1 MKTLHSRFMSC
12 ISPSWITV
20 ASAPASKVAIFTAQ
34 SKADMPSRLRATHQ
48 LMTTQ
53 KHRLQH
59 KGLDFILQ
67 MPCHPADGN
76 TLFRKVYGCMHTRAV
91 HTPRRLSTCMIAM
104 RVLYNVLWFHGTR
117 RQLWSRA
124 TRLLSQSRNCLT
136 NSYFATA
143 CFAEPV
149 PAGPHRYTSRYGTIL
164 MAARRGSSYILSY
177 CMCQRY
183 SVRSGRTTA
192 PDKDWYRLHC
202 LTYIYICVTA
212 FQAFKGPFYISYNP
226 RESKV
231 TEFRL
236 LFIFNHKGRYSGQ
249 TPKARTQN
257 S

>member
-1 MKTLHSRFMSC
+1 MEGCLRSCLGIIPRTAIFACRRMKLLLLNTIIIGGMSQLQRRLLAETFDISCRALSVSRDRTQPLRPMKTLHSRFMSC

-104 RVLYNVLWFHGTR
+104 
-117 RQLWSRA
+117 SC
-124 TRLLSQSRNCLT
+124 LL
-136 NSYFATA
+136 
-143 CFAEPV
+143 
-149 PAGPHRYTSRYGTIL
+149 YTSPSPRDATL
-164 MAARRGSSYILSY
+164 SRMPSS
-177 CMCQRY
+177 
-183 SVRSGRTTA
+183 A
-192 PDKDWYRLHC
+192 
-202 LTYIYICVTA
+202 
-212 FQAFKGPFYISYNP
+212 
-226 RESKV
+226 
-231 TEFRL
+231 
-236 LFIFNHKGRYSGQ
+236 
-249 TPKARTQN
+249 
-257 S
+257 